1 MMTRYDCNHPPSKTT
16 IKIAFSACRG
26 KIDLMFT
33 RSISVHSQHSHYTFR
48 MSIFPLEDELSMVA
62 FFIKFLSLV
71 SPSKLNM
78 GLLIRYKLV
87 FVHSFSLA
95 FQVTRL
101 LITASICYVIVSRS
115 SSLLYQG
122 CLRHRITVVIV
133 SRLSS
138 SSYHGRHRHRI
149 TAVSVIVSR
158 PSSSPYH
165 GRQRHRITAV
175 IVIVSQ
181 SSSYHGRHR
190 ITAVIVIVS
199 RPSSSSYH
207 GL

>member
-1 MMTRYDCNHPPSKTT
+1 MTRYDCNHPPSKTT
-16 IKIAFSACRG
+16 IEIAFSACRG

-158 PSSSPYH
+158 PL
-165 GRQRHRITAV
+165 
-175 IVIVSQ
+175 

-190 ITAVIVIVS
+190 HRITA
-199 RPSSSSYH
+199 SSIRNNDASSLVEEEVVLVVVLVV
-207 GL
+207 GSFGGEALR